1 MRRSLLGGDAK
12 DLVGG
17 RHFIRVLPCL
27 EEILINRKKY
37 LIFWI
42 P

>member
-1 MRRSLLGGDAK
+1 MGEVGGAK

-17 RHFIRVLPCL
+17 RHFIRLLSCL

-37 LIFWI
+37 LILWI